1 MVNALANLKN
11 QWDKDIAPTLYAQDI
26 SKQLMPINPQLS
38 NQGLGVLSIDSLKYV
53 ARGSASINYD
63 IQQDIEDTVNIDL
76 ANLKIP
82 VQQDDTKI
90 RRRDWEAYVKQGIPI
105 SSDLAQDMAANI
117 AVQRTTLVVDG
128 WKPDGTNYD
137 INGMYQVAN
146 NTVAGADFDTF
157 GNAYKTVAAC
167 LKELK
172 TDKIY
177 SPGYNLVL
185 AGLNYAE
192 LMGSISTNGVS
203 EAQMVLDLLNRDAP
217 PGTQPGRIFEGTD
230 LAAGTGMVAPIAAQA
245 NLRYFDLI
253 ETQEPVNHL
262 WFEDGNEVSGD
273 IKARQIGAMVPRFKH
288 LVGGKDN
295 CVCTISSGLDSS

>member
-11 QWDKDIAPTLYAQDI
+11 QWDKDIVPTLYAQDI
-26 SKQLMPINPQLS
+26 SKQLMPVNPALS
-38 NQGLGVLSIDSLKYV
+38 NKGLGVLSIDTLKYV
-53 ARGSASINYD
+53 ARGSAATNFD
-63 IQQDIEDTVNIDL
+63 IQQDIEDAVDISS
-76 ANLKIP
+76 AALKIP
-82 VQQDDTKI
+82 VQQDDVKI
-90 RRRDWEAYVKQGIPI
+90 KRRDWEAYVLNGIPI

-117 AVQRTTLVVDG
+117 AVQRTALVVNG

-137 INGMYQVAN
+137 ILGMYQVAN

-172 TDKIY
+172 ADKIY

-192 LMGSISTNGVS
+192 LMGSISSTGVS
-203 EAQMVLDLLNRDAP
+203 EAKMVLDLLNSDAP

-253 ETQEPVNHL
+253 ETQEPINHL

-273 IKARQIGAMVPRFKH
+273 IKARQVGAMVPRFKH
-288 LVGGKDN
+288 LNSQGKDP
-295 CVCTISSGLDSS
+295 CICTITSLDSS